1 MNPMAG
7 NPFAQYQAAQLE
19 TSPPERIL
27 IMLFDA
33 AIRFAGQARQAMV
46 EKRHEEAHK
55 NCVRVQNILTELMA
69 TLRFDVG
76 GDIAKNLFDLYE
88 FLHHTTVQANI
99 RKEPGQIDVVTGHL
113 KDLREAWSQAAKN
126 VASQRTR
133 TATA

>member
-27 IMLFDA
+27 LMLFDA
-33 AIRFAGQARQAMV
+33 AIRFSGQARQAMAD
-46 EKRHEEAHK
+46 KRHEEAHK

-69 TLRFDVG
+69 CLRFDVG

-88 FLHHTTVQANI
+88 FIHHTTVQANI
-99 RKEPGQIDVVTGHL
+99 RKDTAQMDIVIGHL
-113 KDLREAWSQAAKN
+113 KDLREAWGQAARN
-126 VASQRTR
+126 VASQRSR